1 MTDDIVTRLRKQV
14 ADHHCYW
21 NGDRCRDCRNQNHA
35 ADEIERLRKDGD
47 DLWFWIVHLREGN
60 TWCGQREK
68 QCDVCRNY
76 EETLPND

>member
-1 MTDDIVTRLRKQV
+1 
-14 ADHHCYW
+14 
-21 NGDRCRDCRNQNHA
+21 
-35 ADEIERLRKDGD
+35 
-47 DLWFWIVHLREGN
+47 LWFWIVHLREGN